1 MVALSSVSE
10 MGTDGVIVNGTCG
23 ASTPT
28 PALSFIGPS
37 AAWARVIAS
46 GGQFNVPINAA
57 VLSDGDLVV
66 ANADISNSTA
76 PNLVF
81 EISTALGFVG
91 SSL

>member
-1 MVALSSVSE
+1 
-10 MGTDGVIVNGTCG
+10 
-23 ASTPT
+23 
-28 PALSFIGPS
+28 
-37 AAWARVIAS
+37 VIAS

>member
-23 ASTPT
+23 ATT
-28 PALSFIGPS
+28 LTTTLVTTLV
-37 AAWARVIAS
+37 WIAVTL
-46 GGQFNVPINAA
+46 GGTVPINAA